1 MTNLEHSQPPA
12 TGRGR
17 PARGVIYA
25 RFAAAV
31 DELKN
36 FGGLPSPQESR
47 LIWDDIWHLEA
58 HNSTAIEGNTLVL
71 REVRTLLDQKRPV
84 GGKDLKDYMEVLGY
98 GEAARWVYSQAR
110 IPDGSSAGKLLSVT
124 EVRNIH
130 QLTMQLV
137 WEIAPHP
144 DASAQEQPGAFRR
157 HDIRPFSGGM
167 VPPSW
172 VDVSPQITTWVDMV
186 NTSGSAIATGKLAPS
201 EIPVA
206 LAQIHSSFERIH
218 PFIDGNGRTGR
229 LVLNLILVRLGFP
242 PAIIFKAHRNRYLT
256 ALDRADKDDLGPLA
270 ELLARSVIDNLNRLI
285 VPNIAGPARLV
296 LLKSLATPALSYVAL
311 RQAAARG
318 RLEASYSS
326 DGTLRSSKLAVDA
339 YLESKYSRQRRLE

>member
-326 DGTLRSSKLAVDA
+326 DGTLRSSKRAVDT
-339 YLESKYSRQRRLE
+339 YLASKYSRQRRLE

>member
-1 MTNLEHSQPPA
+1 MTKSDRAQQPA
-12 TGRGR
+12 AGRGR
-17 PARGVIYA
+17 PQRGVIYA

-36 FGGLPSPQESR
+36 YGGLPSPRESR

-71 REVRTLLDQKRPV
+71 REVRTLLDENRPV

-98 GEAARWVYSQAR
+98 AEAARWVYSQAR
-110 IPDGSSAGKLLSVT
+110 TPDRKSSGKLISIT
-124 EVRNIH
+124 EIRNVH
-130 QLTMQLV
+130 QLTMQRV
-137 WEIAPHP
+137 WETAPHP
-144 DASAQEQPGAFRR
+144 DAFPDEQPGAFRR

-172 VDVSPQITTWVDMV
+172 VDVSPQLTTWVDTV
-186 NTSGSAIATGKLAPS
+186 NKSGSAITMEKLAPS

-206 LAQIHSSFERIH
+206 LAEMHSSFERIH

-242 PAIIFKAHRNRYLT
+242 PAIIFKSNRNRYLT
-256 ALDRADKDDLGPLA
+256 ALDKADKGDPGPLA
-270 ELLARSVIDNLNRLI
+270 ELLARSVIDNLHRLI

-296 LLKSLATPALSYVAL
+296 LLKSLATPELSYEAL

-318 RLEASYSS
+318 RLEVSHSS

-339 YLESKYSRQRRLE
+339 YRDSKYLRQREAE